1 MAKKSEEIK
10 TGTLPVD
17 IALLIIDHL
26 EIPNMENWTEA
37 VGMRE
42 QLKGKILEAKRMH
55 KRLEGLE
62 FLNSRMIETLA
73 ETDFKLTFR
82 TMHRLIKQAE
92 SHSEAYA
99 ENLDESKDTSRQKV
113 YFEFKVLE
121 EDESFLEVHYTSN
134 AGDSQNF
141 CRGRLVCSP

>member
-1 MAKKSEEIK
+1 
-10 TGTLPVD
+10 
-17 IALLIIDHL
+17 
-26 EIPNMENWTEA
+26 
-37 VGMRE
+37 MRE

-73 ETDFKLTFR
+73 ETDFRLTFR

-99 ENLDESKDTSRQKV
+99 ENLDESEDTSRQKV

-121 EDESFLEVHYTSN
+121 EDESFLEVRYTSN

-141 CRGRLVCSP
+141 C

>member
-1 MAKKSEEIK
+1 MAKKSEGIK

-26 EIPNMENWTEA
+26 EIPDMENWTEA

-62 FLNSRMIETLA
+62 FLNERMIETLA
-73 ETDFKLTFR
+73 ETDFRLTFR
-82 TMHRLIKQAE
+82 TMHRLSKQAE
-92 SHSEAYA
+92 SRSKVHAVNSDKVKIRPDRKSIL
-99 ENLDESKDTSRQKV
+99 NLWGLKTTNC
-113 YFEFKVLE
+113 F
-121 EDESFLEVHYTSN
+121 
-134 AGDSQNF
+134 
-141 CRGRLVCSP
+141 